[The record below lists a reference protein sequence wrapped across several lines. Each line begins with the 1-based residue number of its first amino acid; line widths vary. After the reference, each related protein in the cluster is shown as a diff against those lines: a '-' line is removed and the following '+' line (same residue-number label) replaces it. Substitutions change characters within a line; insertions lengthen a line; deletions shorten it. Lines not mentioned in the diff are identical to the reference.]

1 MELILPFHMY
11 QQKYH
16 YKYLA
21 LYHALH
27 DAILSGLLP
36 YESKL
41 PSTRDLAQL
50 YQLSRGVVNQVY
62 DMLCAE
68 GYLATETGRGT
79 FVTYRSEECPRIG
92 DAQEIPPILSEWGK
106 RMNQLVTRKRVLE
119 KAVEF
124 DFTIGYPDLQHFPI
138 EEWHR
143 VLYAA
148 VRDFTYTKRDEAFSA
163 QGHLP
168 LRSAIANHLRR
179 FRGIDCSP
187 EEIVIVNGSMQAIAI
202 LAQLLINPGDS
213 VVIENPCY
221 TGMIQAIQATGGIAL
236 PNSVDQSGI
245 SIANWPSRL
254 LFTTPSRQF
263 PTGRVLSIERRLRL
277 LQWAAKNNAYII
289 EDDYDS
295 EFRYHGRP
303 IEPLKVLDSNQR
315 VVYIGT
321 FSKTL
326 LPDIRTGYVV
336 LPSALIEPF
345 IKAKQLFEPHP
356 TGLIEQKAIAY
367 FMSNGQYEKHLRK
380 MNRVYREKYEF
391 LFEQVK
397 TKLSSF
403 FHFIESNAGLH
414 IFGKWVHSVEE
425 YNQLCAACRSAG
437 IKWTDA
443 APYFIENA
451 VPSACFGFSHLSL
464 NEISEGTELIKQ
476 VIFHNFAGTD

>member
-27 DAILSGLLP
+27 DAILSGLLA

-41 PSTRDLAQL
+41 PSTRDLAKL
-50 YQLSRGVVNQVY
+50 YQLSRGVVSQVY
-62 DMLCAE
+62 EMLSAE
-68 GYLATETGRGT
+68 GYIATEMGRGT
-79 FVTYRSEECPRIG
+79 FVSYRKEECPKVENARAIS
-92 DAQEIPPILSEWGK
+92 PFLSEWGV
-106 RMNQLVTRKRVLE
+106 RVNQLATKRRVLE
-119 KAVEF
+119 KEVKF
-124 DFTIGYPDLQHFPI
+124 DFSIGYPDLQHFPI

-148 VRDFTYTKRDEAFSA
+148 VRDFTYIKRDEAFFS

-168 LRSAIANHLRR
+168 LRAAIANHLRR
-179 FRGIDCSP
+179 YRGIDCSH
-187 EEIVIVNGSMQAIAI
+187 EEIAIVNGSMQAIAL
-202 LAQLLINPGDS
+202 LAQLLINPGDP
-213 VVIENPCY
+213 VVVENPCY
-221 TGMIQAIQATGGIAL
+221 TGMIQAIQASGGIAL
-236 PNSVDQSGI
+236 PNSVDQSGL

-263 PTGRVLSIERRLRL
+263 PTGHVLCIERRLKL
-277 LQWAAKNNAYII
+277 LQWAANNNAYII

-326 LPDIRTGYVV
+326 LPDIRIGYVV
-336 LPSALIEPF
+336 LPRPLIEPF

-356 TGLIEQKAIAY
+356 TGLIEQKAIAQ
-367 FMSNGQYEKHLRK
+367 FMSKGLYEKHLRK

-391 LFEQVK
+391 LFEQLK
-397 TKLSSF
+397 TKLSPF
-403 FHFIESNAGLH
+403 FQFIESNAGLH
-414 IFGKWVHSVEE
+414 IFGKWQHSAEE
-425 YNQLCAACRSAG
+425 YEQLSTACRTAG

-443 APYFIENA
+443 APYFVENP

-464 NEISEGTELIKQ
+464 SEISEGIERTKQ
-476 VIFHNFAGTD
+476 VISHNFVGTD